1 MEHSPLSG
9 GLYKNR
15 KEINMSV
22 ACIQDIYR
30 CDTCKSASDEYGRGC
45 KHGMLFPLL
54 LLMRNCNQCPNYEL
68 DVEKIEIHLKKRILH
83 EK

>member
-1 MEHSPLSG
+1 
-9 GLYKNR
+9 
-15 KEINMSV
+15 MSV

-45 KHGMLFPLL
+45 KHGILFPLL

-68 DVEKIEIHLKKRILH
+68 DVEKIEIHLKKRILY